1 LRVSVSPPVG
11 ADRSRAGSIGIGAAF
26 VCGRRDSGAI
36 ARNSLGE
43 SVRITWRL
51 LNPPGL
57 PACLALG
64 LDGAFNPV
72 RAALPHRRAGVG
84 AANAFGR
91 TRGTW
96 LHYFRGA
103 DVSGRLNL
111 HDRQVTCVCCDPFAV
126 HRQHDE
132 AAIDAAIAG
141 GGITPACSRTKS
153 PIPNRQCDP
162 GRRACWHSRNSSRHP
177 GSVSLVSAGGPF
189 LPRKLR
195 AFLDSGRT
203 INLATTAALD
213 PNQKRA
219 ASFGVQCPLAGS
231 GSSCFASLECN
242 CSS

>member
-1 LRVSVSPPVG
+1 MRVSVSPPVG

-111 HDRQVTCVCCDPFAV
+111 HDRQVTASV
-126 HRQHDE
+126 
-132 AAIDAAIAG
+132 AI
-141 GGITPACSRTKS
+141 
-153 PIPNRQCDP
+153 
-162 GRRACWHSRNSSRHP
+162 HSRFIVNTTRQPSTQP
-177 GSVSLVSAGGPF
+177 
-189 LPRKLR
+189 LR
-195 AFLDSGRT
+195 
-203 INLATTAALD
+203 
-213 PNQKRA
+213 
-219 ASFGVQCPLAGS
+219 GS
-231 GSSCFASLECN
+231 GSRPRALVPNRPYQIANAIQAGALASTPGIRAGTLGPSVSSLPVGRSCRASCAR
-242 CSS
+242 SSIPAAPSTWRRQQPLTRTRRGQPRSEFNAR

>member
-1 LRVSVSPPVG
+1 LRVSVSPSVG

-111 HDRQVTCVCCDPFAV
+111 HDRQVTASV
-126 HRQHDE
+126 
-132 AAIDAAIAG
+132 AI
-141 GGITPACSRTKS
+141 
-153 PIPNRQCDP
+153 
-162 GRRACWHSRNSSRHP
+162 HSRFIVNTTRQPSTQP
-177 GSVSLVSAGGPF
+177 
-189 LPRKLR
+189 LR
-195 AFLDSGRT
+195 
-203 INLATTAALD
+203 
-213 PNQKRA
+213 
-219 ASFGVQCPLAGS
+219 GS
-231 GSSCFASLECN
+231 GSRPRALVPNRPYQIANAIQAGALASTPGIRAGTLGPSVSSLPVGRSCRASCAR
-242 CSS
+242 SSIPAAPSTWRRQQPLTRTRRGQPRSEFNAR